1 MDKIEALATELEP
14 LVDSHGMAD
23 VLESL
28 ALLSGLKEDH
38 VATNWGDMQLAR
50 SWKRV
55 ASKIEQAARMARQE
69 GL

>member
-1 MDKIEALATELEP
+1 
-14 LVDSHGMAD
+14 MAD

-38 VATNWGDMQLAR
+38 VATNWGDTQLAR